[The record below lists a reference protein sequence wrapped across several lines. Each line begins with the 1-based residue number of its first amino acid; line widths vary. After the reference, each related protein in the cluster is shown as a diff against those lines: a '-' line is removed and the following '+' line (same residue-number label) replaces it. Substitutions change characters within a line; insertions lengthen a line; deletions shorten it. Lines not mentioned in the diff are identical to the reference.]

1 MNDADSD
8 PLDKSDNP
16 YIDLSL
22 IIEAEE
28 WNKTECDIHKLLL
41 KITKLLASFI
51 KLDKATDNFALSVL
65 LTNDKKM
72 QELNNDFRGIN
83 KPTNTLS
90 FPQFEEL
97 DLNLEFIKNSPPP
110 QYLGD
115 IAISYEKIFDEAME
129 HKITFI
135 DHLTHIYTHSF
146 LHLLGYDH
154 IKEDEAENMM
164 NVEIQFLKT
173 ISIQNPYN

>member
-1 MNDADSD
+1 MNNADSES
-8 PLDKSDNP
+8 LDHNDNCG
-16 YIDLSL
+16 INLSL

-28 WNKTECDIHKLLL
+28 WNKTESDVYNVLLN
-41 KITKLLASFI
+41 ITKLLSHFV
-51 KLDKATDNFALSVL
+51 KLDKVTNSFALSVL
-65 LTNDKKM
+65 LTNNEKL
-72 QELNNDFRGIN
+72 QELNNNFRGID

-97 DLNLEFIKNSPPP
+97 DLNLEFIKNSPSP

-115 IAISYEKIFDEAME
+115 IAISYEKIFDEALE
-129 HKITFI
+129 YKIPFM

-154 IKEDEAENMM
+154 IEEDAAEHMM

-173 ISIQNPYN
+173 MSIQNPYL